1 MESGER
7 LEIQVTELVDR
18 LPPMPDNID
27 FLYGL
32 ADYYLKR
39 GLLDNAR
46 RVAERMVATHP
57 DNPLGNQILNYIY
70 RNQGK

>member
-1 MESGER
+1 M
-7 LEIQVTELVDR
+7 LE
-18 LPPMPDNID
+18 PDNID